1 MNRVLFGLAIA
12 ALALAIAPVASAQS
26 RPTRP
31 DLPFE
36 VIVPDYTQNP
46 QIAYEVA
53 AQRNAWRETFE
64 RQDVDG
70 MMAFY
75 VPQIYTYD
83 LMAAPE
89 PDGLKHAFDGEAI
102 WRQNWVTF
110 FEMFKDDLRVTI
122 EDLTVYQ
129 SGDIATVRGLTRLEG
144 TMESGQYVDMWTR
157 ETNVLRRVNGKWL
170 IVHDHVSV
178 PMDFATGKALTELK
192 PDTQVARPRRP
203 S

>member
-1 MNRVLFGLAIA
+1 MNRTLFSVASLGLMI
-12 ALALAIAPVASAQS
+12 AIAPIGAAQAQQI
-26 RPTRP
+26 RP
-31 DLPFE
+31 DVPFE
-36 VIVPDYTQNP
+36 VIVPEYSEDAK
-46 QIAYEVA
+46 IAYEVA
-53 AQRNAWRETFE
+53 AQRNAWREMFE

-70 MMAFY
+70 MMSFY

-110 FEMFKDDLRVTI
+110 FEMFQDDLRVTI

-144 TMESGQYVDMWTR
+144 TMVSGQYVDMWTR
-157 ETNVLRRVNGKWL
+157 ETNVMRRVDGKWL

-178 PMDFATGKALTELK
+178 PMDFATGKALTDLK
-192 PDTQVARPRRP
+192 PKGQVERPRRP